1 MDFVKLFP
9 LPVIASAHGHKIDLE
24 MYLVH
29 LLMLVLF
36 TAWAVF
42 FIVALLK
49 FHRKHHPKA
58 DYARVRFPVAV
69 CFAVGVALFEAVL
82 LAGFSIPFLVKHV
95 NALPNRP
102 DTIEVRV
109 VAEQF
114 AWNIHYP
121 GADGV
126 FGKTDVRFLDK
137 QSNPLGLDSSD
148 PHAKDDI
155 TTINQ
160 LHLPI
165 GRPALI
171 RLSSKDVMH
180 NFSIPVMRVKQD
192 IIPGM
197 SIPVWFTPT
206 QTGQFEIA
214 CAQLCGLGHYRMK
227 GFLTIH
233 SREDFDRWLKDQAA
247 ASAQQTPA
255 DDFWQ

>member
-1 MDFVKLFP
+1 MDFAKLFP
-9 LPVIASAHGHKIDLE
+9 LPVVASAHGHKIDME
-24 MYLVH
+24 IYLVH
-29 LLMLVLF
+29 LLMFLLFAAWALFFVIVLF
-36 TAWAVF
+36 
-42 FIVALLK
+42 K
-49 FHRKHHPKA
+49 FRKKRNPQA
-58 DYARVRFPVAV
+58 DYSGVKFPVAIF
-69 CFAVGVALFEAVL
+69 FAVAVALFEAVL
-82 LAGFSIPFLVKHV
+82 LMGFSIPFLAEQV

-121 GADGV
+121 GLDGV

-137 QSNPLGLDSSD
+137 QSNPVGLDPHD
-148 PHAKDDI
+148 PKAKDDI
-155 TTINQ
+155 VTINQ

-171 RLSSKDVMH
+171 HLRAKDVMH
-180 NFSIPVMRVKQD
+180 SFSIPVMRVKQD

-197 SIPVWFTPT
+197 SVATWFTPT

-227 GFLTIH
+227 GFLTVH
-233 SREDFDRWLKDQAA
+233 SREDFDKWLDEQAA
-247 ASAQQTPA
+247 AVKEAPA